1 MLSTIKQ
8 ASHLSRPTA
17 QGLGMRVFTIGYF
30 ASKLYNVVCMDGKW
44 SSQSARLVSWSHA
57 QPGFIILT
65 ADILH
70 SFRATAKWVIPAK
83 WHSQPICNSH
93 SMRHTTS
100 CNLALLPCSC
110 HEVPATNWILF
121 LRYHP
126 LIGHEPWTFFEAWGA
141 SHRLSTAIG
150 NLSFLRVLGQVAARC
165 DSQLTFSA
173 TRNASIVLRFCRFCK
188 IKAIDNIVKG
198 FKYLATCQTLCNVKT
213 SLEPASYN
221 LQDKV
226 RSIASRAGWKV
237 FEKVQS
243 VASGAYRKLQ

>member
-57 QPGFIILT
+57 QRGFIILT

-70 SFRATAKWVIPAK
+70 SFRATAKWVIPTK

-93 SMRHTTS
+93 SMRHTTF

-126 LIGHEPWTFFEAWGA
+126 LIGHEPWTFLKHGVHLTDSAQQLEIYRSSVCWARWRPGA
-141 SHRLSTAIG
+141 IHRLSQPPG
-150 NLSFLRVLGQVAARC
+150 
-165 DSQLTFSA
+165 
-173 TRNASIVLRFCRFCK
+173 
-188 IKAIDNIVKG
+188 
-198 FKYLATCQTLCNVKT
+198 TLV
-213 SLEPASYN
+213 
-221 LQDKV
+221 
-226 RSIASRAGWKV
+226 
-237 FEKVQS
+237 
-243 VASGAYRKLQ
+243 